1 MSTIIC
7 IVNVLFFFLWKKNQ
21 IQIEEAIVKS
31 RNEQLEKLAAECDVN
46 MEDLNGTVQPIID
59 SCTKDA
65 ILVKYCC
72 SPFSA
77 LPFFS
82 PISSVWSDSSILL
95 CHLALIVLDRRFL
108 LKELTRKF
116 KLLSMGR
123 DLARGQCWRSNV
135 WIEITA
141 FWWIIRFAEHRHV
154 SGKRIVS
161 G

>member
-1 MSTIIC
+1 MYCKRQI
-7 IVNVLFFFLWKKNQ
+7 FFFFEKNQ

-82 PISSVWSDSSILL
+82 PLFDQIHQFFCVILHWL
-95 CHLALIVLDRRFL
+95 Y
-108 LKELTRKF
+108 
-116 KLLSMGR
+116 
-123 DLARGQCWRSNV
+123 
-135 WIEITA
+135 WIED
-141 FWWIIRFAEHRHV
+141 FC
-154 SGKRIVS
+154 
-161 G
+161 

>member
-1 MSTIIC
+1 M
-7 IVNVLFFFLWKKNQ
+7 
-21 IQIEEAIVKS
+21 KS

-108 LKELTRKF
+108 LKELTWKF

-135 WIEITA
+135 WIEISA
-141 FWWIIRFAEHRHV
+141 FGELSDLPSTDLFQEKELFLV
-154 SGKRIVS
+154 SFIKGFEMNMTGYKL
-161 G
+161 